1 MIGTIQHILV
11 EGVSKK
17 NPNELC
23 GRTDNN
29 RMVNFVGDLNIT
41 GHFIDVKI
49 TAAASKSLRGE
60 IVRGEIRPSSSV
72 GHGYYYKK
80 EDF

>member
-1 MIGTIQHILV
+1 LV

-29 RMVNFVGDLNIT
+29 RIVNFAGDFGIT
-41 GHFIDVKI
+41 GHFIDVEI
-49 TAAASKSLRGE
+49 TAALSNYSLRGE
-60 IVRGEIRPSSSV
+60 IMRGANRTLSPVENDCC
-72 GHGYYYKK
+72 YKN
-80 EDF
+80 